1 LPSFSD
7 IEIGY
12 IEKRSNAKRWIEDTE
27 DLEAMYNTFATGDEI
42 TLWCNGQQMSEEK
55 KSRKRKNDETEATL
69 SSKRANKDEQIDQL
83 VQKLKEKHD
92 NYSVPQLRLWAR
104 MKLGGQHESLD
115 DPPRIPLFTG
125 TCNKTCTPRRDSNP
139 LSDAL
144 TNVATAVVNLLT
156 SKESS
161 SPSVT
166 VTTGISPSKRAAVSG
181 QYLDQL
187 EKLKKLFESGVL
199 TQEEFD
205 EQKHF
210 ALKNIRIL
218 NS

>member
-1 LPSFSD
+1 
-7 IEIGY
+7 
-12 IEKRSNAKRWIEDTE
+12 
-27 DLEAMYNTFATGDEI
+27 
-42 TLWCNGQQMSEEK
+42 
-55 KSRKRKNDETEATL
+55 
-69 SSKRANKDEQIDQL
+69 
-83 VQKLKEKHD
+83 
-92 NYSVPQLRLWAR
+92 
-104 MKLGGQHESLD
+104 
-115 DPPRIPLFTG
+115 
-125 TCNKTCTPRRDSNP
+125 

-144 TNVATAVVNLLT
+144 TNAATAVVNLLT
-156 SKESS
+156 SKGSS

-166 VTTGISPSKRAAVSG
+166 VTAGISPSKRAAVSG